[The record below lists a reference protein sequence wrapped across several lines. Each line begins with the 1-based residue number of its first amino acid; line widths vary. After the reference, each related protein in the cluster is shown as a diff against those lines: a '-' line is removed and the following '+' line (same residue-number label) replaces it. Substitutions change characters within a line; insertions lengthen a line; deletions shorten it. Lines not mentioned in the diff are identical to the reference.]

1 MIDWESFL
9 MGSREDG
16 GASVRRDRQERP
28 APEESGSRVT
38 SLIALKSIQM
48 ATEAGD
54 ASALVGEPLQS
65 RRKRPA
71 PSLQDPSTRAYNPPK
86 PTPMRSRDRHKKR
99 SSLVTCSAHRTRHS
113 RFSPCPMY
121 HGPMCRKC
129 TREPAGQEGLCYPCR
144 YYGHA

>member
-65 RRKRPA
+65 RRKRP
-71 PSLQDPSTRAYNPPK
+71 SPK
-86 PTPMRSRDRHKKR
+86 PARPKH
-99 SSLVTCSAHRTRHS
+99 
-113 RFSPCPMY
+113 
-121 HGPMCRKC
+121 
-129 TREPAGQEGLCYPCR
+129 QGL
-144 YYGHA
+144 